1 MGIRVTSR
9 PWIEESSHWV
19 VQIPRTWESSDP
31 IWSDHERSRWG
42 EHHLCQSISSLNEIK
57 EGTDVEVKKD
67 DYSGMA
73 VCISSK
79 ESIHAFPCS
88 IWCCIWI
95 EIFVL
100 AQARSVSQNAAEIS
114 QRKSKLETITQEVGS
129 AFSGTLSHIASE
141 TISHF
146 KLFTNLAATQQIFAR
161 RVYIHSVCLQI
172 FKVQC
177 TMQALRIPSYVS
189 AQRRPLTET

>member
-42 EHHLCQSISSLNEIK
+42 EHHLCQSISSLNETK
-57 EGTDVEVKKD
+57 EWTDVEFKKD

-79 ESIHAFPCS
+79 GSIHVFPCS
-88 IWCCIWI
+88 MWCCTWI

-114 QRKSKLETITQEVGS
+114 QRKSKLETVTQEVGS

-141 TISHF
+141 TVFLF
-146 KLFTNLAATQQIFAR
+146 KTPHKPCSKCTNLI
-161 RVYIHSVCLQI
+161 
-172 FKVQC
+172 
-177 TMQALRIPSYVS
+177 M
-189 AQRRPLTET
+189 